1 MEFTPRMKASAAVA
15 RRAAAESM
23 VLLKNEGQLLPLAP
37 QTHLAVFGIGQL
49 YTVKGG
55 TGSGDVNNVKSVNVL
70 EGLSACENLVV
81 DELAARAYRAWALEH
96 PIQRQ
101 GLFTE
106 NNKNYYDEL
115 PPHALDLEAL
125 ASANDAAVVV
135 ISRIAGEGA
144 DMQFEKGTLLLTDTE
159 DALLRAVCQ
168 RFDKTILLLN
178 TPGYMEITDYLPGL
192 TAVLFI
198 GLPGQEGGG
207 AVADVLTG
215 AVAVGGKL
223 TDTWPLRYA
232 DYPNADTFS
241 KHLPNGN
248 LTPREHGGGTQEQ
261 ISAPYHDDIY
271 VGYRYFDTFGKD
283 VLFPFGFGLSYGQP
297 VMTRCSVALDQ
308 ATVSVSADITN
319 ESQDH
324 AAREVVQVYV
334 SAPDGKLEQPYQK
347 LAGYG
352 KTGLLAPGQSE
363 TVKLHFPVTD
373 LASYDEA
380 TAAYVLE
387 PGLYYLR
394 VGSSSRSTTVAG
406 AIQVPERIR
415 VQQLSS
421 RMGAVPADFA
431 LLRKQGVTPITYAGE
446 TQELKSAATHPM
458 VLSPRE
464 ITCQSVK
471 YSGHYVS
478 AQPKPGLTLVDVAEG
493 RGTCEELAASM
504 EWDDLCRLVCGQGMD
519 FSGFDLEAMPA
530 ENRPQG
536 PEADAFAAL
545 VTAIRSGEIQFV
557 VPGEAGQSPDLW
569 DKYAI
574 PPITLCDGPAGLRI
588 TKDIKKDG
596 EIVGHQYCTAFP
608 TGSLLACSFDPALL
622 EETGRAVGTEMGEYR
637 VDLWLAPGMNIHR
650 NPLCGRNFEYFS
662 EDPVISGRCAA
673 AITRGV
679 QKQGNGGVTI
689 KHFAGNDQEYM
700 RGCSNDIVTERA
712 LREIYLRGFE
722 IAVRTAAPRSVM
734 TSYNDINGVPSA
746 DNYDL
751 CTAIL
756 RDEWGFDGLVMT
768 DWGGGVSS
776 PAISMYA
783 GNDMIQPGG
792 TQVVQALKEA
802 VEAGKAV
809 VSHGAA
815 RETVVPTRAQVEQ
828 SAVHILKVIL
838 RSQAFRR
845 RR

>member
-1 MEFTPRMKASAAVA
+1 MEFSPRMKASAAVA

-37 QTHLAVFGIGQL
+37 HTHLAVFGIGQL

-55 TGSGDVNNVKSVNVL
+55 TGSGEVNNVKSVCLL
-70 EGLSACENLVV
+70 EGLTACENLVV

-96 PIQRQ
+96 PMQRQ
-101 GLFTE
+101 GMFGRDK
-106 NNKNYYDEL
+106 KNYHPEMPVHL
-115 PPHALDLEAL
+115 LDLEAL
-125 ASANDAAVVV
+125 AAANDAAVIV

-144 DMQFEKGTLLLTDTE
+144 DMQAEPGTLYLTDTE
-159 DALLRAVCQ
+159 DAMLRAVCQ

-178 TPGYMEITDYLPGL
+178 TPGYMEIADYLPGL
-192 TAVLFI
+192 TAALFI
-198 GLPGQEGGG
+198 GLPGQEGGF
-207 AVADVLTG
+207 AAADVLTG
-215 AVAVGGKL
+215 AVPVSGKL
-223 TDTWPLRYA
+223 TDTWPLHYT
-232 DYPNADTFS
+232 DYSNTDTFG

-248 LTPREHGGGTQEQ
+248 LAPQERGGTQEQ

-271 VGYRYFDTFGKD
+271 VGYRYFDTFGKG
-283 VLFPFGFGLSYGQP
+283 VLFPFGYGLSYGQP

-308 ATVSVSADITN
+308 AAVSISAEVCN
-319 ESQDH
+319 ESQAN

-334 SAPDGKLEQPYQK
+334 SAPEGKLEQPYQK
-347 LAGYG
+347 LVGFA
-352 KTGLLAPGQSE
+352 KTGLLAPGQRE
-363 TVKLHFPVTD
+363 TVTVAFPVTD

-380 TAAYVLE
+380 AAAYVLE
-387 PGLYYLR
+387 PGLYYVR

-421 RMGAVPADFA
+421 RMGTVPAGFD
-431 LLRKQGVTPITYAGE
+431 LLRKEGAAPITYTGE
-446 TQELKSAATHPM
+446 LQELRSAAAHPM

-471 YSGHYVS
+471 YADHYAP
-478 AQPKPGLTLVDVAEG
+478 AQPKPGLTLIDVAEG

-504 EWDDLCRLVCGQGMD
+504 DWDDLCRLVCGQGMD
-519 FSGFDLEAMPA
+519 FSGFDLESIPA
-530 ENRPQG
+530 EDRPQG
-536 PEADAFAAL
+536 EEADAFMAL
-545 VTAIRSGEIQFV
+545 INASHANKQPFV

-574 PPITLCDGPAGLRI
+574 PPITLCDGPAGVRI
-588 TKDIKKDG
+588 TRDIKRDG

-622 EETGRAVGTEMGEYR
+622 EEMGRAVGAEMAEYQ

-650 NPLCGRNFEYFS
+650 SPLCGRNFEYFS
-662 EDPVISGRCAA
+662 EDPVVSGLCAA

-679 QKQGNGGVTI
+679 QKQGGGVTI
-689 KHFAGNDQEYM
+689 KHFAGNNQEYM

-722 IAVRTAAPRSVM
+722 IAVRTAAPRAVM

-768 DWGGGVSS
+768 DWGGGISS

-792 TQVVQALKEA
+792 EQVVQALKET
-802 VEAGKAV
+802 VEAGKPV

-815 RETVVPTRAQVEQ
+815 RETVVPSRAQVEQ

-838 RSQAFRR
+838 RSLAFRR
-845 RR
+845 RK